1 MNARRNN
8 RRQAMTDE
16 IVEAIKTKIEQVGGI
31 ECVKM
36 TSYDN
41 GRPSTIYVEDALY
54 STLFD
59 LSLKDNIVSMHL
71 SWNDYETG
79 YVLNIETDESSDGS
93 TNITIEL
100 IETIAKYLGRNTG
113 LGFMGQRPQIQHE
126 LSLYKPY
133 IRKKRRIAFVD
144 VSNGRFDVV
153 KTVDGHDGVKEWM
166 KENNRYKE
174 WHFSMVYGGGYGD
187 LIDEHGISRKKKEY
201 VVIQMSKTRHRSDLV
216 EEWRWKCLFKVDD
229 LSYPNVDVWNCSDY
243 YERYSIFD
251 FDIGMP

>member
-1 MNARRNN
+1 
-8 RRQAMTDE
+8 MTDE

-31 ECVKM
+31 GCVKM

-41 GRPSTIYVEDALY
+41 GRPMTIYAEDALY

-59 LSLKDNIVSMHL
+59 LSLRDNIVSMCL
-71 SWNDYETG
+71 RWDDYGIG
-79 YVLNIETDESSDGS
+79 YVLDIATAESSDGS

-100 IETIAKYLGRNTG
+100 IEMIANYLGRNTG
-113 LGFMGQRPQIQHE
+113 LGFMGQRDAIQHE

-153 KTVDGHDGVKEWM
+153 KTVAGHDGVKEWM

-201 VVIQMSKTRHRSDLV
+201 VVIQMSKTRPRSDLV
-216 EEWRWKCLFKVDD
+216 EDWRWECLFEIDD
-229 LSYPNVDVWNCSDY
+229 LRYPYVDVWKCSDY
-243 YERYSIFD
+243 YNRYSIFD
-251 FDIGMP
+251 FDLGMP

>member
-1 MNARRNN
+1 
-8 RRQAMTDE
+8 MTDE

-31 ECVKM
+31 EYVEVN
-36 TSYDN
+36 SY
-41 GRPSTIYVEDALY
+41 GTVRPMPIYVEDALY

-59 LSLKDNIVSMHL
+59 LSLKDNIVYMCLVWS
-71 SWNDYETG
+71 ETAIG
-79 YVLNIETDESSDGS
+79 YVLDIETAESSDGS

-113 LGFMGQRPQIQHE
+113 RGFMGQRGAIQHE

-166 KENNRYKE
+166 KENNRFRE

-216 EEWRWKCLFKVDD
+216 EDWRWECLFKIAD
-229 LSYPNVDVWNCSDY
+229 LSYPYVDVWNWHTY
-243 YERYSIFD
+243 YYGRHFNDDDCLFGED
-251 FDIGMP
+251 LGMP

>member
-1 MNARRNN
+1 
-8 RRQAMTDE
+8 MTDE
-16 IVEAIKTKIEQVGGI
+16 IVEATKTKIEQVGGI
-31 ECVKM
+31 EYVKL
-36 TSYDN
+36 TSYDTIV
-41 GRPSTIYVEDALY
+41 RPLKIYAEDDLY

-59 LSLKDNIVSMHL
+59 LSLRHNIVSMRL
-71 SWNDYETG
+71 FWDEDVIG

-93 TNITIEL
+93 TNITIDL
-100 IETIAKYLGRNTG
+100 IQTIGEYLGRVVR
-113 LGFMGQRPQIQHE
+113 GFMGQRGEIQHE

-144 VSNGRFDVV
+144 VSNDEFEVV
-153 KTVDGHDGVKEWM
+153 KTVKGHAEVKEWM

-187 LIDEHGISRKKKEY
+187 LVDEHGISRKKKEY
-201 VVIQMSKTRHRSDLV
+201 VVIQMSKRRPRSDLV
-216 EEWRWKCLFKVDD
+216 EDWRWECLFKVAD
-229 LSYPNVDVWNCSDY
+229 LSYPNVDVWRCPDY

>member
-1 MNARRNN
+1 
-8 RRQAMTDE
+8 MTDD

-31 ECVKM
+31 EYVELRN
-36 TSYDN
+36 YDN
-41 GRPSTIYVEDALY
+41 GRPMPIYVEDALY

-59 LSLKDNIVSMHL
+59 LSLKDNIVSAHL
-71 SWNDYETG
+71 SWDDDAIG
-79 YVLNIETDESSDGS
+79 YVLVIETAESSDGS

-100 IETIAKYLGRNTG
+100 IETIAKYLGRNIG
-113 LGFMGQRPQIQHE
+113 RGFMGQRPQIQHE

-153 KTVDGHDGVKEWM
+153 KTVDGHDEVKEWM
-166 KENNRYKE
+166 KENNRFRE

-201 VVIQMSKTRHRSDLV
+201 VVIQMSRTRHRSDIV
-216 EEWRWKCLFKVDD
+216 EDWRWECLFAIAD
-229 LSYPNVDVWNCSDY
+229 LSYPLVEVWNWHTY
-243 YERYSIFD
+243 YGRYFND
-251 FDIGMP
+251 DDCLFGEDLGMP

>member
-1 MNARRNN
+1 
-8 RRQAMTDE
+8 MTDD

-36 TSYDN
+36 ESHDN
-41 GRPSTIYVEDALY
+41 GRPMTIYVEDDLY

-59 LSLKDNIVSMHL
+59 LSLRDNIVSMCL
-71 SWNDYETG
+71 RWGDDVVG
-79 YVLNIETDESSDGS
+79 YVLDIETAESSDGS

-100 IETIAKYLGRNTG
+100 IQTIAEYLGRNTG
-113 LGFMGQRPQIQHE
+113 RGFMGQRGDIRHE

-144 VSNGRFDVV
+144 VSYGRFDVV
-153 KTVDGHDGVKEWM
+153 KTVDGHDGVKEWA
-166 KENNRYKE
+166 KENNRFRK

-201 VVIQMSKTRHRSDLV
+201 VVIQMSEKRPRSDLV
-216 EEWRWKCLFKVDD
+216 EDWRWECLFKNAD
-229 LSYPNVDVWNCSDY
+229 LPYPKVDVWKCPDY
-243 YERYSIFD
+243 YYYYYDRHSFHFD
-251 FDIGMP
+251 PFSDDLEMP